1 MEHVL
6 SRRSRH
12 VQYGLLGQHLEDIVP
27 SEETLHLVKY
37 VIKVT
42 LLLVLPYMGCFVHL
56 ELLWGKI

>member
-1 MEHVL
+1 M
-6 SRRSRH
+6 
-12 VQYGLLGQHLEDIVP
+12 QYGLLGQHLEDIVP

-42 LLLVLPYMGCFVHL
+42 LLLALPYMGCFVHL